1 MLKLITLL
9 LISSMTVMA
18 GATLSPALPQIQKFF
33 QEVPDS
39 GFWVRLMLTMP
50 GLFTAISAPFAGIIA
65 DRLGR
70 RPLLLAAILLY
81 GLAGGSGLV
90 LSSISGLLIGRA
102 LLGLAVGAI
111 MTTATALIADYY
123 QGPQRNQVMGIQAS
137 FMSFGG
143 VAFLVLGGLLADIGW
158 RAPFLIYLMAFV
170 VFGLALVFITEPK
183 VETPS
188 PQDAVVAAPPAPL
201 PTAGLAA
208 IYALVFVTMTAFYLV
223 PVQLPFYLQTLSEG
237 QVSNTSIGMAIGAQN
252 LASALVS
259 TRYRAVKD
267 RLSFPAVMGIGF
279 VGMALGYGV
288 IAMAS
293 SYSLVLV
300 GLVTA
305 GSGLG
310 LLIPNV
316 NVWVNAIAPP
326 TSRGRAIGGLTTC
339 LFLGQFASP
348 ILSQPL
354 IGPLGLAY
362 TYGLVGLGLAVLA
375 GVMLAVASRQRP
387 Q

>member
-201 PTAGLAA
+201 PTA
-208 IYALVFVTMTAFYLV
+208 
-223 PVQLPFYLQTLSEG
+223 
-237 QVSNTSIGMAIGAQN
+237 
-252 LASALVS
+252 
-259 TRYRAVKD
+259 
-267 RLSFPAVMGIGF
+267 
-279 VGMALGYGV
+279 
-288 IAMAS
+288 
-293 SYSLVLV
+293 
-300 GLVTA
+300 
-305 GSGLG
+305 
-310 LLIPNV
+310 
-316 NVWVNAIAPP
+316 
-326 TSRGRAIGGLTTC
+326 
-339 LFLGQFASP
+339 
-348 ILSQPL
+348 
-354 IGPLGLAY
+354 
-362 TYGLVGLGLAVLA
+362 
-375 GVMLAVASRQRP
+375 
-387 Q
+387 